1 MDRVKTGIQGLDEL
15 LGGGLPK
22 GRVTLIIGTPG
33 SGKTILCAQFL
44 LKGATDYGE
53 KGVYVSLDES
63 RDQFME
69 EMASFRWNFERLE
82 RMRSFSFID
91 ASPIRH
97 VQGPVTLGRLTLGK
111 REFSLLGLL
120 EGVRSNVK
128 AIEAER
134 VALDP
139 LASLIFQYPDPAER
153 RTAIL
158 DLIEALIHTGA
169 TCLITSELKTTGPR
183 RILQEEEYIAH
194 GVILM
199 RTLKVG
205 KSKVRVIELEKMRG
219 IPIDTQP
226 RPYKITP
233 NGIEIFPHESVF

>member
-1 MDRVKTGIQGLDEL
+1 MDRVKTGIHGLDEL

-33 SGKTILCAQFL
+33 SGKTVLCAQFL
-44 LKGATDYGE
+44 LKGARDYGE
-53 KGVYVSLDES
+53 NGIYVSLDES

-69 EMASFRWNFERLE
+69 EMASFRWDFEKLE
-82 RMRSFSFID
+82 KTRCFSFID
-91 ASPIRH
+91 ASPIRKI
-97 VQGPVTLGRLTLGK
+97 QGPVTVGKLTLGK
-111 REFSLLGLL
+111 RDFSLLSLI
-120 EGVRSNVK
+120 EGIRSNVK
-128 AIEAER
+128 AVGAER

-169 TCLITSELKTTGPR
+169 TCLITSELKMTGPR
-183 RILQEEEYIAH
+183 RILQEEEYLAH

-199 RTLKVG
+199 TTLKVG
-205 KSKVRVIELEKMRG
+205 KSTVRIMEIEKMRG
-219 IPIDTQP
+219 ISIDDQP

-233 NGIEIFPHESVF
+233 NGIEVFPYESVF

>member
-1 MDRVKTGIQGLDEL
+1 MDRVKTGIHGLDEL

-22 GRVTLIIGTPG
+22 GRVILIIGTPG

-44 LKGATDYGE
+44 LKGARDYGE
-53 KGVYVSLDES
+53 NGIYVSLDES

-69 EMASFRWNFERLE
+69 EMSSFKWDFEKLE
-82 RMRSFSFID
+82 KMRCFSFID
-91 ASPIRH
+91 ASPIRKI
-97 VQGPVTLGRLTLGK
+97 QGPVTIGKLTLGK
-111 REFSLLGLL
+111 RDFSLLSLI

-128 AIEAER
+128 AVGAER

-158 DLIEALIHTGA
+158 DLIEALIHVGA
-169 TCLITSELKTTGPR
+169 TCLITSELKMTGSG
-183 RILQEEEYIAH
+183 RILQEEEYLAH

-199 RTLKVG
+199 RTLKAG
-205 KSKVRVIELEKMRG
+205 KSTVRIMEIEKMRG
-219 IPIDTQP
+219 IQIDDQP

-233 NGIEIFPHESVF
+233 NGIEVYPHESVF